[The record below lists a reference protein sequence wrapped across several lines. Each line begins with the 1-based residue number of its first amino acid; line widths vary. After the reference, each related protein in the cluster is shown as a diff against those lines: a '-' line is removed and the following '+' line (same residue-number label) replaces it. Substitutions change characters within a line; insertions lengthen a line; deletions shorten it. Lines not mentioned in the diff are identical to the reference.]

1 MFLLQLLL
9 GFAALIGMGFLP
21 HPFGIILFLA
31 WAVQLIFW
39 KLLQEYYPYADRVRG
54 YPSAERGVYR
64 RLFSRKAMPS
74 LTHLTVPKQSVLA
87 QDAAGDLFQII
98 RYKQVLYFR
107 MLRPRHSLNDDAILQ
122 NHLMTYYPNLSSGKK
137 CGKKDFRFPVSQVQ
151 SVSYI
156 EKPVENTRYAAF
168 GILQLEMQDNTD
180 KKPHCYYLLSKPSA
194 AELALMFDP
203 VPFVDETKTTPEYN
217 TVWSVLKTLG
227 TPRLCNLILQ
237 VGLWFS
243 TAWLL
248 SFTILSSSYLFL
260 PLTFWLICTVL
271 LMLLCW
277 TNGSLFFW
285 GKADD
290 TEQPGLFGTSP
301 CVHYALFAPML
312 LLLYYE
318 SYRSNPAGDGL
329 GRYVLICVIFGVV
342 LCLLFLCTCRNR
354 TASGMVWMI
363 GLSLLFS
370 CLSISVGNHVYDPY
384 PPLEETV
391 TVVEKEYHSGGAKSP
406 GWDELTLQRENGTEE
421 TLTNCG
427 IYDDVEMGDTAI
439 LQTHVG
445 LFGIGYYTA
454 KLP

>member
-9 GFAALIGMGFLP
+9 GFPALIGMGFLP

-87 QDAAGDLFQII
+87 QDAAGNLFQII

-168 GILQLEMQDNTD
+168 GILQLEMKDNTD
-180 KKPHCYYLLSKPSA
+180 KKIHRYYLLSKLSA

-203 VPFVDETKTTPEYN
+203 VPFVDETKTILEYN

-312 LLLYYE
+312 IQLAFLTHRVNLVV
-318 SYRSNPAGDGL
+318 SDW
-329 GRYVLICVIFGVV
+329 GRYAVICFIFAVV
-342 LCLLFLCTCRNR
+342 LSVLFLYFCRNR
-354 TASGMVWMI
+354 TASGVAWMI
-363 GLSLLFS
+363 GLSFLFS
-370 CLSISVGNHVYDPY
+370 ILSVVCANQLYDPY
-384 PPLEETV
+384 IPEEQAV
-391 TVVEKEYHSGGAKSP
+391 IIIEKEYHRGGTKSP
-406 GWDELTLQRENGTEE
+406 GSYYITVQRSDKSQEELTVTGRYYYTVEE
-421 TLTNCG
+421 
-427 IYDDVEMGDTAI
+427 DDTVI
-439 LQTHVG
+439 LQKPPG
-445 LFGIGYYTA
+445 LFGIAYFT
-454 KLP
+454 LE